1 LDRAFEK
8 VIKKIRPQ
16 IISLAECKMLPDN
29 VLHSNIGNSYGD
41 IYELQLRLAK
51 ESSLNQLDK
60 ANGGVNP

>member
-1 LDRAFEK
+1 
-8 VIKKIRPQ
+8 
-16 IISLAECKMLPDN
+16 MLPDN